1 MLSVIGAPARA
12 LSFRL
17 LPHAPRGLGG
27 IGAPPLVIGHRG
39 MAARAPENSLGGFAA
54 CAALGL
60 PFELDVA
67 LSEDGV
73 PVVIHDDTL
82 DRTTTGSGAV
92 GRTPAA
98 ALGQLGNAKGWGPAW
113 AGERLPTLGQVLAQT
128 AGAVWI
134 DVELKSPPGR
144 GDRRPLVEAVLGA
157 LDAAGCA
164 DRVFVS
170 SFDPYVLGALADRR
184 PQIPR
189 GLLVGTFKGAGLPLH
204 ERLALRHLAL
214 VGVAKPDLLI
224 AEDGMLDAALVGR
237 WRAAGYG
244 VLAWTVNAPARA
256 RALCSWGVQGVITD
270 DPGLMAV
277 ALGGGSVDESPD

>member
-1 MLSVIGAPARA
+1 M
-12 LSFRL
+12 
-17 LPHAPRGLGG
+17 
-27 IGAPPLVIGHRG
+27 IGHRG

-67 LSEDGV
+67 LSADGV

-82 DRTTTGSGAV
+82 DRTTTGAGPV
-92 GRTPAA
+92 GQATAA
-98 ALGQLGNAKGWGPAW
+98 ELGLLGNAKGWGPRW
-113 AGERLPTLGQVLAQT
+113 EGERLPTLRQVLDQT
-128 AGAVWI
+128 AGGVWI

-144 GDRRPLVEAVLGA
+144 GDRAPLVEAVLAA

-164 DRVFVS
+164 DHVFVS
-170 SFDPYVLGALADRR
+170 SFDPYVLGALAARR

-189 GLLVGTFKGAGLPLH
+189 GLLVGTFAGAGLPLH

-214 VGVAKPDLLI
+214 VGLARPDLLI
-224 AEDGMLDAALVGR
+224 AEDALLDAALVRR
-237 WRAAGYG
+237 WRRAGYG

-256 RALCSWGVQGVITD
+256 RALCAWGVHGVITD
-270 DPGLMAV
+270 DPGLMAA
-277 ALGGGSVDESPD
+277 ALGVAQAHESAD